1 MTRVVAVVQA
11 RMGSQRFPG
20 KMLSQLGEHTLLD
33 WVLQRVLRSTQV
45 DQVVLATSTNSE
57 DNKLVSAALRL
68 EVNSIRGS
76 ETDVL
81 SRFLLAADDSQA
93 DLVVRVC
100 ADNPFIAPEELDRL
114 IVDHRAK
121 SVDYSCNHQQK
132 LSNKYAD
139 GFGAEIFSR
148 DLLKKLAI
156 QTTQQAHREHVT
168 SYIWDNQKEFKINAV
183 TAPAELAFPEVK
195 LDIDTPAELAVLNVF
210 VRQYSVKIETKAAEI
225 VESFRKFS
233 AET

>member
-33 WVLQRVLRSTQV
+33 WVLQRVLRSTKV

-57 DNKLVSAALRL
+57 DDKLVSAALRL

-76 ETDVL
+76 EADVL
-81 SRFLLAADDSQA
+81 SRFLLAANESQA

-139 GFGAEIFSR
+139 GFGAEIFSH
-148 DLLKKLAI
+148 DLLKKLAN
-156 QTTQQAHREHVT
+156 QTTQQSHREHVT
-168 SYIWDNQKEFKINAV
+168 SYIWDNQNEFKINAV

-195 LDIDTPAELAVLNVF
+195 LDIDTPAELAILNEF
-210 VRQYSVKIETKAAEI
+210 VRRYFVKIETKAAEI

-233 AET
+233 TET

>member
-57 DNKLVSAALRL
+57 DDKLVSAALRL

-121 SVDYSCNHQQK
+121 NVDYSCNHQQK

-139 GFGAEIFSR
+139 GFGAEILSY
-148 DLLKKLAI
+148 DLLKKLAN

-195 LDIDTPAELAVLNVF
+195 LDIDTPAELAILNEF

>member
-57 DNKLVSAALRL
+57 DDKLVSAALRL

-100 ADNPFIAPEELDRL
+100 ADNPFVAPEELDRL

-121 SVDYSCNHQQK
+121 NVDYSCNHQQK

-139 GFGAEIFSR
+139 GFGAEILSHG
-148 DLLKKLAI
+148 LLKKLAN

-183 TAPAELAFPEVK
+183 TAPTELAFPEVK
-195 LDIDTPAELAVLNVF
+195 LDIDTPAELAILNEF

>member
-45 DQVVLATSTNSE
+45 DQVVLATSINSE
-57 DNKLVSAALRL
+57 DDKLVSAALRL

-76 ETDVL
+76 EADVL
-81 SRFLLAADDSQA
+81 SRFMLAADKSQA

-100 ADNPFIAPEELDRL
+100 ADNPFVAPEELDRL

-121 SVDYSCNHQQK
+121 NVDYSCNHQQK

-139 GFGAEIFSR
+139 GFGAEIFSH
-148 DLLKKLAI
+148 DLLKKLAN

-168 SYIWDNQKEFKINAV
+168 SYIWDNQNEFKINAV

-195 LDIDTPAELAVLNVF
+195 LDIDTPAELVVLNEF

>member
-57 DNKLVSAALRL
+57 DDKLVSAALRL

-76 ETDVL
+76 EADVL
-81 SRFLLAADDSQA
+81 SRFLLAANESQA

-114 IVDHRAK
+114 IVDHRET
-121 SVDYSCNHQQK
+121 SFDYSCNHQQ
-132 LSNKYAD
+132 
-139 GFGAEIFSR
+139 
-148 DLLKKLAI
+148 
-156 QTTQQAHREHVT
+156 
-168 SYIWDNQKEFKINAV
+168 
-183 TAPAELAFPEVK
+183 
-195 LDIDTPAELAVLNVF
+195 
-210 VRQYSVKIETKAAEI
+210 AA
-225 VESFRKFS
+225 
-233 AET
+233 

>member
-20 KMLSQLGEHTLLD
+20 KMLSQLGGHTLLD
-33 WVLQRVLRSTQV
+33 WVLQRALRSTQV

-57 DNKLVSAALRL
+57 DDKLVSAALRL

-76 ETDVL
+76 EADVL
-81 SRFLLAADDSQA
+81 SRFLLAADESQA

-121 SVDYSCNHQQK
+121 NVDYSCNHQQK

-139 GFGAEIFSR
+139 GFGAEIFSH
-148 DLLKKLAI
+148 DLLKKLAN

-168 SYIWDNQKEFKINAV
+168 SYIWDNAEKYKIQAV
-183 TAPAELAFPEVK
+183 AAPAELAFPEIK
-195 LDIDTPAELAVLNVF
+195 LDIDTPQDMQQLNEFINKF
-210 VRQYSVKIETKAAEI
+210 VITTSSSAAEI
-225 VESFRKFS
+225 VIAFNKFKNS
-233 AET
+233 

>member
-11 RMGSQRFPG
+11 RMGSQRFRG

-57 DNKLVSAALRL
+57 DDKLVSAALRL
-68 EVNSIRGS
+68 EVDSIRGS
-76 ETDVL
+76 EADVL

-121 SVDYSCNHQQK
+121 NVDYSCNHQQK

-139 GFGAEIFSR
+139 GFGAEILSH
-148 DLLKKLAI
+148 DLLKKLAN

-183 TAPAELAFPEVK
+183 TAPTELAFPEVK
-195 LDIDTPAELAVLNVF
+195 LDIDTPEELAILNEF